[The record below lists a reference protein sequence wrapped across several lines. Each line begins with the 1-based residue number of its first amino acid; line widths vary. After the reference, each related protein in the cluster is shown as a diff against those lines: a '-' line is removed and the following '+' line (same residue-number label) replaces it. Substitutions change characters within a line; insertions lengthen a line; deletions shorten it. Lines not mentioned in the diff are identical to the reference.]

1 MNQMVDSTD
10 GPPPQQLTYD
20 HVVFPPNGQVPTYGQ
35 NENMNLATFETQQ
48 LPNFA
53 PGQQPTVLYTP
64 EDQSH
69 MGNVAAVRMG
79 QMPQEVMTPTRGMTM
94 EQGGQ
99 MVVVAN
105 LNFPMPRPIPGMA
118 PPMELQHDMSQT
130 ATAWNQRPPQGNQ
143 EQQVALPV
151 GQGRTPQRSS
161 KAFKLLNP
169 HTQEEVR
176 GEEVGQGRTTKRTSK
191 TLRIVNPCTQ
201 EEVRGKKGRAPD
213 ASPGGNHLD
222 THGGARG
229 VGGAMGGGGA
239 MCSAGTVSD
248 GGGMGAGGI
257 MGAGGVMGAG
267 GNLVSVGSTVATDA
281 IRAGGGMVSGGSVGS
296 SGGMVTGGSAD
307 RSLIN
312 ALALEAP
319 VLGAAAWHRKGGRAK
334 KADIAALPTQ
344 TLTRT
349 EHLGYLSKCMVCLDE
364 FKNGDELKTLPC
376 LHIYHQQCI
385 EHWLGLDN
393 SCPICKAPISPCSSR
408 SSRWLQ
414 IAAIAARVRRA
425 EVAARAR

>member
-1 MNQMVDSTD
+1 MTQMVDSTG
-10 GPPPQQLTYD
+10 GPPPQQLMCYY
-20 HVVFPPNGQVPTYGQ
+20 VVFPPNGQVPTYGP
-35 NENMNLATFETQQ
+35 NDNMNLATFDTQQ

-53 PGQQPTVLYTP
+53 PGQEPTVLYTP

-69 MGNVAAVRMG
+69 MGSVPAVPRG
-79 QMPQEVMTPTRGMTM
+79 KKPQEAMMPTRGMTM

-99 MVVVAN
+99 MVVLAT
-105 LNFPMPRPIPGMA
+105 LNFPMPLPILGWA
-118 PPMELQHDMSQT
+118 PPMEPQHGMSQT
-130 ATAWNQRPPQGNQ
+130 ATAWNKRPPQGNQ

-151 GQGRTPQRSS
+151 WQGRTPQRSS
-161 KAFKLLNP
+161 KAFKILNP

-191 TLRIVNPCTQ
+191 ALRIVNPCTQ
-201 EEVRGKKGRAPD
+201 EEVRGKKGRARD

-229 VGGAMGGGGA
+229 VGGAVGGGGA
-239 MCSAGTVSD
+239 MGSAGTVRD
-248 GGGMGAGGI
+248 GGGMGAGGT
-257 MGAGGVMGAG
+257 MGAGGDMGAG

-281 IRAGGGMVSGGSVGS
+281 IRAGGGMVSGGSMGS
-296 SGGMVTGGSAD
+296 SGEMVTGGSAD
-307 RSLIN
+307 RSLLN
-312 ALALEAP
+312 ALAVEAP

-334 KADIAALPTQ
+334 NADIAALPTQ

-349 EHLGYLSKCMVCLDE
+349 ENLGYLTKCMICLDE

-408 SSRWLQ
+408 SSSWLQ
-414 IAAIAARVRRA
+414 IAAFAARVRRA